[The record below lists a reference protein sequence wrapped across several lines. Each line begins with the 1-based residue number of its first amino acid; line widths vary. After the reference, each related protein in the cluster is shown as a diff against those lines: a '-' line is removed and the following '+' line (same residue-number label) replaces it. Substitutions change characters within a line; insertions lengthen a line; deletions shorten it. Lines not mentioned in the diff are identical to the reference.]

1 MYYEDDDI
9 HCGFYLIIDIVAK
22 KTGAVLNIRDIKND
36 LLEEYTTYGNKYSN
50 QIIDIL
56 ILEGKKSQGVQ
67 VKQKKLSFHDF
78 VLSEDYF
85 ITNLD
90 LWLLMNKYKIPSIII
105 STKPILLANKD
116 KNAFALYGNLD
127 SEFVIICSPTL
138 RTETIPKYS
147 YLASSPDKTMFHSLR
162 SIHDEPTLQKLTESV
177 ENILPIETFLQSF
190 TKKAVKKPVR
200 LEIVE
205 DDYVAGDV
213 AGPKKQTRKQKKT
226 NSLKCKT
233 KKNYF

>member
-1 MYYEDDDI
+1 MNLTI
-9 HCGFYLIIDIVAK
+9 C
-22 KTGAVLNIRDIKND
+22 DIKNN

-56 ILEGKKSQGVQ
+56 ILEGKKSQGLQ
-67 VKQKKLSFHDF
+67 VKQKKLSFYDF
-78 VLSEDYF
+78 VLSDDYF

-116 KNAFALYGNLD
+116 KNAFALYGNID

-138 RTETIPKYS
+138 RAETTIPKYS
-147 YLASSPDKTMFHSLR
+147 YLESSPNKTMFHSLR
-162 SIHDEPTLQKLTESV
+162 SIHDESTLQKLTESV

-190 TKKAVKKPVR
+190 TKKAVR

-205 DDYVAGDV
+205 DEYIARGV
-213 AGPKKQTRKQKKT
+213 AGPRKQTKNRKTKNRKTKNKKQKLTMI
-226 NSLKCKT
+226 
-233 KKNYF
+233 